1 MGTLELYLLSLGV
14 AMDAFAASVCKG
26 LAARRISPGRM
37 LTCGLWFGAF
47 QALMPL
53 LGYLLGVRFQAAIAR
68 IDHWIAFVLL
78 GCIGVNML
86 REALGGDVA
95 VLDADFGVKSM
106 LPLAVATSIDALAL
120 GVTFAC
126 LDVAIAPACLV
137 IGGVTFLAS
146 ALGAALGGV
155 FGARWKNRAEAAGGA
170 ILILIGLKIL
180 IEHLIRG

>member
-1 MGTLELYLLSLGV
+1 MGALELLLLSLGV

-26 LAARRISPGRM
+26 LAARRVSIRRM
-37 LTCGLWFGAF
+37 LACGLWFGAF

-53 LGYLLGVRFQAAIAR
+53 LGYLLGVRFQAVIER
-68 IDHWIAFVLL
+68 FDHWIAFLLL
-78 GCIGVNML
+78 GCIGANML

-95 VLDADFGVKSM
+95 ALDAGFGVKSM
-106 LPLAVATSIDALAL
+106 LPLSVATSIDALAL

-126 LDVAIAPACLV
+126 LDVDIAPACLC
-137 IGGVTFLAS
+137 IGSVTCLTS
-146 ALGAALGGV
+146 ALGAALGGA
-155 FGARWKNRAEAAGGA
+155 FGAKWKNRAEAAGGA

>member
-1 MGTLELYLLSLGV
+1 MGTLELLLLSLGV

-26 LAARRISPGRM
+26 LAVKRVSLGRM
-37 LTCGLWFGAF
+37 LACGLWFGAF

-53 LGYLLGVRFQAAIAR
+53 LGYLLGVRFQSVIVR
-68 IDHWIAFVLL
+68 FDHWIAFVLL

-86 REALGGDVA
+86 REALGGEA
-95 VLDADFGVKSM
+95 AALDGGFGPRSL

-120 GVTFAC
+120 GVTFAF
-126 LDVAIAPACLV
+126 LRVAIVPACLM
-137 IGGVTFLAS
+137 IGCVTCLTS

>member
-26 LAARRISPGRM
+26 LAVRRISPRRM
-37 LTCGLWFGAF
+37 LACGLWFGAF

-53 LGYLLGVRFQAAIAR
+53 LGYLLGVRFQSAIKR
-68 IDHWIAFVLL
+68 YDHWIAFVLL
-78 GCIGVNML
+78 GCIGTNML
-86 REALGGDVA
+86 REAIGGDA
-95 VLDADFGVKSM
+95 AALDADFGVRSM

-126 LDVAIAPACLV
+126 LDVDIVPACLM
-137 IGGVTFLAS
+137 IGCVTFLTS

-155 FGARWKNRAEAAGGA
+155 FGTKWKNRAEAAGGV

-180 IEHLIRG
+180 LEHLIGN

>member
-37 LTCGLWFGAF
+37 LACGLWFGAF

-95 VLDADFGVKSM
+95 ALDADFGVKSM

-126 LDVAIAPACLV
+126 LDVNIAPACLV

-146 ALGAALGGV
+146 ALGAALGGA
-155 FGARWKNRAEAAGGA
+155 FGARWKNRAEAAGGI

>member
-1 MGTLELYLLSLGV
+1 
-14 AMDAFAASVCKG
+14 
-26 LAARRISPGRM
+26 M
-37 LTCGLWFGAF
+37 LF
-47 QALMPL
+47 
-53 LGYLLGVRFQAAIAR
+53 RS
-68 IDHWIAFVLL
+68 
-78 GCIGVNML
+78 ML
-86 REALGGDVA
+86 REALGGEA
-95 VLDADFGVKSM
+95 AALDGGFGPRSL

-126 LDVAIAPACLV
+126 LDVDILPACLM
-137 IGGVTFLAS
+137 IGCVTCLTS